1 MARTE
6 ESGKAADLGC
16 GMDFA
21 LEWRLDMIKR
31 TEKHNPISGN
41 RIDNPLD
48 ECQGN
53 ARILAMFG
61 NMETSQPLATSRLL
75 WSTAHWE
82 TEKAFQ
88 PGNPQDHRCIM
99 CALLTHREYA

>member
-31 TEKHNPISGN
+31 AEKHNPISGN

-53 ARILAMFG
+53 ARQHG
-61 NMETSQPLATSRLL
+61 NQPTPRNQPAPVVD
-75 WSTAHWE
+75 STL
-82 TEKAFQ
+82 
-88 PGNPQDHRCIM
+88 GNGEGLSAR
-99 CALLTHREYA
+99 